1 MNKANV
7 IKQAN
12 AFMVHAVQSIIKI
25 ICIKIKHAQFKDL
38 KISKLI
44 LNKDF
49 KNNVQFKQILQV

>member
-1 MNKANV
+1 
-7 IKQAN
+7 
-12 AFMVHAVQSIIKI
+12 MVHAVQSIIKI